1 MRYLEEIKNNNISG
15 IKYLGIS
22 VSSVQNLKLLFDNK
36 YLLNPFDVLQINSN
50 IFFENPTIMKKIY
63 SLKKGIILNSI
74 YRKGNKNNIKT
85 KSGLKNI
92 FKNLLK
98 SNKNAIVLTGTS
110 NLVHLSENIN
120 YVEESICT

>member
-50 IFFENPTIMKKIY
+50 IFLKINNY
-63 SLKKGIILNSI
+63 EKNIFSKGIILNSI
-74 YRKGNKNNIKT
+74 YRRKQ
-85 KSGLKNI
+85 
-92 FKNLLK
+92 
-98 SNKNAIVLTGTS
+98 
-110 NLVHLSENIN
+110 E
-120 YVEESICT
+120 